1 MEFVLIGFR
10 QEKNIRRY
18 AFDAVSSS
26 HVRTHVTVGAD
37 LSLARAYRIP
47 LQELPLLCRRL
58 LEDLAQTPAFQIPT
72 VPPPKAQAPKA
83 TPQRTRAAKPDASKN
98 GGLHLEKLM
107 YTEKEMLG
115 YAKDR
120 AVAETLAEQ
129 KRRAHRVPVT
139 RRNGSRP
146 GAPKTAILED

>member
-58 LEDLAQTPAFQIPT
+58 LEDLTEAQTTQPT
-72 VPPPKAQAPKA
+72 KAGS
-83 TPQRTRAAKPDASKN
+83 AKPQASKN
-98 GGLHLEKLM
+98 GGLSLEKLM

-146 GAPKTAILED
+146 GAAKTATLKD

>member
-58 LEDLAQTPAFQIPT
+58 LEDLTEAQTAVPAKVGT
-72 VPPPKAQAPKA
+72 AKSQAPKNSGL
-83 TPQRTRAAKPDASKN
+83 AS
-98 GGLHLEKLM
+98 EKLM

-115 YAKDR
+115 YARDR

-129 KRRAHRVPVT
+129 KRRAHRVPIT

-146 GAPKTAILED
+146 GAQKAAILED

>member
-10 QEKNIRRY
+10 TENNIRRY

-37 LSLARAYRIP
+37 LRLAREYRIP

-58 LEDLAQTPAFQIPT
+58 LESLPEAPPRQTPKSQ
-72 VPPPKAQAPKA
+72 
-83 TPQRTRAAKPDASKN
+83 
-98 GGLHLEKLM
+98 LM
-107 YTEKEMLG
+107 YTEKEMVG

-120 AVAETLAEQ
+120 AQAETVAEQ
-129 KRRAHRVPVT
+129 KRRAHRVPVI

-146 GAPKTAILED
+146 GAPKTATLKD